1 MLDVAFGY
9 PCGEEVLEARIG
21 QLDYDCVVDRGF
33 LCQNNCHYQISI
45 IQNHKTVTPLYS
57 NDCFGWILARLGPR
71 PGAWQRVIARGMR
84 CLAAIDCVEQE
95 SDKSANFIDKCE
107 KTDRTEPWN
116 LKLFQL
122 NKISC
127 FGESQQ
133 TKSAADRHSESIC
146 DW

>member
-1 MLDVAFGY
+1 MIVSWT
-9 PCGEEVLEARIG
+9 EVFFVKTIVIIRS
-21 QLDYDCVVDRGF
+21 
-33 LCQNNCHYQISI
+33 ISFKI
-45 IQNHKTVTPLYS
+45 TKQSLPFIQTIALTEFQQ
-57 NDCFGWILARLGPR
+57 DLGPDLEE
-71 PGAWQRVIARGMR
+71 WSLTKQTNARGMR

-133 TKSAADRHSESIC
+133 TNLQPIDIHNQYVLDK
-146 DW
+146 